1 MNRWIDRF
9 DCVAATRNGRNGAVW
24 LAGEGQINIKH
35 RRFLLDAGPLD
46 PDCDC
51 YTCAKYSRA
60 YLRHL
65 FVAGEAL
72 SMRLLSIHNL
82 RFLVRLA
89 ELARAAIIAGNYH
102 AWSRAWLERFHAGA
116 TRA

>member
-1 MNRWIDRF
+1 MLSASPATNRCRS
-9 DCVAATRNGRNGAVW
+9 
-24 LAGEGQINIKH
+24 
-35 RRFLLDAGPLD
+35 
-46 PDCDC
+46 
-51 YTCAKYSRA
+51 YSRA

-89 ELARAAIIAGNYH
+89 ELAREAIIEGNYH

-116 TRA
+116 TARV

>member
-1 MNRWIDRF
+1 MF
-9 DCVAATRNGRNGAVW
+9 DCVAPTRNGRNGAVW
-24 LAGEGQINIKH
+24 IAAEGQVNIKGQ
-35 RRFLLDAGPLD
+35 RFRLDAGPLD
-46 PDCDC
+46 PECDC
-51 YTCAKYSRA
+51 YTCRTYTRA

-89 ELARAAIIAGNYH
+89 ERAREEIVAGSFTS
-102 AWSRAWLERFHAGA
+102 WSRAWLDRYHAS
-116 TRA
+116 RART